1 MILDEMEIF
10 DIILTDPNISI
21 PIYDSDL
28 RNRTLISDTVI
39 ASDMKVVEVSENNF
53 PLVKVEY
60 ELDGLMCSG
69 WTIFDF
75 TSPMG
80 NSKICNLSLKNKAVD
95 WIAEKAVY
103 NKVLKKIAEKDAE
116 DKILI
121 ENNNA
126 HISQGI
132 QNGTTQNTSYSTNGS
147 NVRDYDGDII
157 VSPNITGNGSF
168 TGTVNLEL
176 ESIVRSYGVPPQWT
190 KHVDPR
196 IVSCKFTGGKIN
208 TESRLGRRFIEVTLS
223 NPTVVDIAP
232 GYVYFNSATLSDDA
246 SIFDDDGTGSGLWDA
261 IKQNHGSLF
270 TIKPCFGSFEYSGGT
285 GKQRVR
291 GYMSY
296 VNVLARIVAVY
307 MSRRALNTSNGLHR
321 YYHRDSDAYE
331 DLEELKERPVPISGI
346 STGKKYREFLWED
359 YDAQDWITIGDY
371 SVGYKSNTEDNFI
384 YVRFFTIEGTSSQD
398 TFSTDIGE
406 TTIESSINGLLSG
419 AMKDVAFL
427 MGGVVGGA
435 LGNTMEEVTSSIY
448 QAINGG
454 SAGIPGAGTI
464 SSLLH
469 SVTSFATGGKLVFP
483 KVITDCSYG
492 KSMTVKC
499 TFPAIYGDSEANFLN
514 CMLPYIHVLAFCL
527 PHQLKTTMDMYTYPF
542 LVKAFSKGI
551 FSCDMGVLTNL
562 QVNRGG
568 EDGELWSYDSNATEI
583 SVSFEITPLISKLM
597 MSSLNDG
604 AGWILKNHG
613 LQEYLGGLCG
623 VDLRNNRIA
632 MAKELFATMVQ
643 GQASAWFNNL
653 FNSWT
658 ANTGIMNLINFGTML
673 NNFVNPN
680 GQSVDADSSSY
691 ADNGEAYTSIS
702 SDSLFSSDSTDN
714 PIAEESIPQENTL

>member
-1 MILDEMEIF
+1 MILNETEIF
-10 DIILTDPNISI
+10 TILSVDNNVSI
-21 PIYDSDL
+21 PIYDSDV
-28 RNRTLISDTVI
+28 RGRTLISDTAI
-39 ASDMKVVEVSENNF
+39 TSDMTVVEISENSF

-60 ELDGLMCSG
+60 ELNGEKCSG

-75 TSPMG
+75 TSPL
-80 NSKICNLSLKNKAVD
+80 NTSENKSKICNLSLKNILDLPKLN
-95 WIAEKAVY
+95 KTY
-103 NKVLKKIAEKDAE
+103 NKVLQMVANKEANQASRMEQ
-116 DKILI
+116 
-121 ENNNA
+121 NNPSNT
-126 HISQGI
+126 S
-132 QNGTTQNTSYSTNGS
+132 QNGTQYVAYSTTSGS
-147 NVRDYDGDII
+147 GGYNVRDIDGDII
-157 VSPNITGNGSF
+157 VSPNVVGNGSF
-168 TGTVNLEL
+168 GSTVNLEL

-196 IVSCKFTGGKIN
+196 IVSCKFTGGKMN
-208 TESRLGRRFIEVTLS
+208 VEARLGRRFIEVTLS

-232 GYVYFNSATLSDDA
+232 GYVYFNSATLSDNSA
-246 SIFDDDGTGSGLWDA
+246 VFDSDGDGLWEA

-270 TIKPCFGSFEYSGGT
+270 TIKPCFGSFEYTGGSGT
-285 GKQRVR
+285 QKVR

-307 MSRRALNTSNGLHR
+307 MSRRALNTSSGRHR
-321 YYHRDSDAYE
+321 YYYRDSDQYV
-331 DLEELKERPVPISGI
+331 DLEELKDRPVPGF
-346 STGKKYREFLWED
+346 GKIYREFLWED
-359 YDAQDWITIGDY
+359 YDSQDWITVGGF
-371 SVGYKSNTEDNFI
+371 SVGYKSNSEDNFI

-398 TFSTDIGE
+398 TFSTDVGE

-435 LGNTMEEVTSSIY
+435 LGNTMQEVESSIY

-454 SAGIPGAGTI
+454 VGGIPGAGTI

-514 CMLPYIHVLAFCL
+514 SMLPYIHVLAFCL

-568 EDGELWSYDSNATEI
+568 EDGELWSYDSNSTEI

-632 MAKELFATMVQ
+632 MAKELFFTMIQ
-643 GQASAWFNNL
+643 GQASSWFNNIV
-653 FNSWT
+653 NSWI
-658 ANTGIMNLINFGTML
+658 ANTGIGNLINLGTMF
-673 NNFVNPN
+673 NNYINPN
-680 GQSVDADSSSY
+680 GNGTTDTSTY
-691 ADNGEAYTSIS
+691 ADNGETYTEIP
-702 SDSLFSSDSTDN
+702 SDTVFPTDT
-714 PIAEESIPQENTL
+714 PDTPESIPQENTL